1 MSRSTFQC
9 VTRVLRKPGII
20 ILICL
25 QAELPILAAPSKA
38 EAATAWNNTDW
49 PYSVLLTVDH
59 TKVGSTADIATT
71 TYSTAGTY
79 YYTVPQHSSVVVYV
93 WGGGGGGAGATANNG
108 SAGGQSSF
116 NSSVLANGGS
126 GGTANNGAG
135 GSGGTASG
143 GDTNTTGTAG
153 TAGSST
159 GAGGAGANGGAGG
172 TAASNNTAGNA
183 GTAPGGGGSGGNYYY
198 SSPCGKSTCYYNTR
212 GGGGGGGGYSKK
224 TYSAGTL
231 TPGSSITV
239 VVGASGAGGTAG
251 TYAGGAG
258 AVGRVVIAATPN
270 YSNVENFPVYVNLAD
285 MPAAFWTYV
294 RSDCGDIRVISSHGA
309 PEIPRE
315 IVTCNTG
322 AQTGELWFKAPLLSG
337 VTDMPFYV
345 YYGNSSATDYAATE
359 TFGRNNVWTNGYKA
373 VWHLKDGTTLSGTD
387 ATSNTNTG
395 TAGAG
400 ATAVAG
406 KLDGGADFAGSSTS
420 YIEAAHSTSLSISTP
435 LTLSAWVY
443 LDAYGGASNLY
454 IRGIISKYL
463 TTNAYFIRIGNGA
476 SGSANY
482 LDFGGATHIIE
493 STNFPLSQ
501 WVYVTGTTDA
511 SGNGKLFRDGSQVL
525 TGTVSIG
532 TNTENVRIGEDYSSG
547 ANDRNWDGKI
557 DEARISNVER
567 TPGWIKT
574 EYNNQNSPSTFYS
587 TAGYTAPARVIRLL
601 GNVRLR
607 GVRLR

>member
-1 MSRSTFQC
+1 MIWRAMQEGRGLRYLIRKSGI
-9 VTRVLRKPGII
+9 VLLM
-20 ILICL
+20 IL
-25 QAELPILAAPSKA
+25 QVELPVLAIPQRA

-59 TKVGSTADIATT
+59 TKVGSVADIATT

-79 YYTVPQHSSVVVYV
+79 SYTVPQHSSITVYV
-93 WGGGGGGAGATANNG
+93 WGGGGGGGGATANNG

-116 NSSVLANGGS
+116 NGTVIANGGS
-126 GGTANNGAG
+126 GGTANDGAG

-143 GDTNTTGTAG
+143 GDTNTTGTSG

-159 GAGGAGANGGAGG
+159 GAGGAGASGGSGG
-172 TAASNNTAGNA
+172 TAASANTAGNV
-183 GTAPGGGGSGGNYYY
+183 GTAPGGGGSGGHYYY
-198 SSPCGKSTCYYNTR
+198 TCGKGCFNSLI

-239 VVGASGAGGTAG
+239 VVGAVGAKGAAG
-251 TYAGGAG
+251 TYAGGDG
-258 AVGRVVIAATPN
+258 AVGRVVIAATPT

-285 MPAAFWTYV
+285 MPSEFWTYV
-294 RSDCGDIRVISSHGA
+294 RSDCGDIRVVSSNGA
-309 PEIPRE
+309 PEVPRE
-315 IVTCNTG
+315 VVTCNTG

-337 VTDMPFYV
+337 VTDMPFYI

-359 TFGRNNVWTNGYKA
+359 TFGRNNVWTNGYAA

-400 ATAVAG
+400 ATAVTG
-406 KLDGGADFAGSSTS
+406 KLNGGADFAGSSTS
-420 YIEAAHSTSLSISTP
+420 YIEAAHSASLSIATP

-443 LDAYGGASNLY
+443 LDGYGGASNLY
-454 IRGIISKYL
+454 IRGIMSKYL
-463 TTNAYFIRIGNGA
+463 TTNAYFIRVGNGV

-511 SGNGKLFRDGSQVL
+511 SGNGKLFRDGNQVL

-557 DEARISNVER
+557 DEARVSNVER

-587 TAGYTAPARVIRLL
+587 DASFTSPSRVIRLL